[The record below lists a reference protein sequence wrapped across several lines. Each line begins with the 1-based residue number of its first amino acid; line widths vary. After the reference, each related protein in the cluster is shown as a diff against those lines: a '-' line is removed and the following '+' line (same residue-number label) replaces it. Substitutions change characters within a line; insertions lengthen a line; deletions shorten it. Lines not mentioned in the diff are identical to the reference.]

1 MSVLVNKKTRLIC
14 QGAVGT
20 VASGSLRAGMADAI
34 VPALRVLG
42 SL

>member
-14 QGAVGT
+14 QGAVCSLAF
-20 VASGSLRAGMADAI
+20 ASFRAGMADAI
-34 VPALRVLG
+34 VPALRSPG